1 MRKIE
6 SYWIDDVPT
15 LKDIEEAFQIVKDN
29 PNIIVEIKWAVQ
41 WSGHYSRSID
51 WDVVSSISPTNYL
64 EDRIPHV
71 YGM

>member
-15 LKDIEEAFQIVKDN
+15 LKDIEEAFQIVKSN
-29 PNIIVEIKWAVQ
+29 PNIIVEIKWAVK
-41 WSGHYSRSID
+41 WSGEYSRFID
-51 WDVVSSISPTNYL
+51 WDVVSSISPTDYL
-64 EDRIPHV
+64 EYRIPHV